1 MEVPRDIAFEI
12 FSWLPAKSV
21 CKLNSTCNSA
31 SGFPKETAFKRKQ
44 SHNLLGRDD
53 TCLFIQPER
62 IIQKYEKI
70 VELHPLPEYRQS
82 SGVPKE
88 VLRLLSNSTSV
99 LASSNGL
106 LLCQTIKDH
115 VPIEFFIFNPITKCR
130 SSIPT
135 PESLQRN
142 QNVAN
147 INIMLDCSSDDYKV
161 FLFEN
166 PMEWSSKN
174 CYTCR
179 VYHEKEG
186 VWKTMDNGFLA
197 GGRNIN
203 FDMYVFHN
211 KAIQFISDC
220 SHYFAKPSPFYK
232 PYIMSYNLEDGNS
245 TMLRLPRE
253 AIRGCH
259 TMCNMSI
266 FNWGKESS
274 SKRSICL
281 VKLLKKSI
289 FTVWH
294 LKDYESS
301 SWQKVLKVRVR
312 ALGLQEKDPQVTGF
326 TVMNGDLLV
335 FATEEKVYSCGLN
348 EERFMTV
355 EEIGQH
361 NCGFNLRLISYSD
374 TFRSCGTNVVP
385 WN

>member
-21 CKLNSTCNSA
+21 CKLNSTCNSVT
-31 SGFPKETAFKRKQ
+31 GFSEETVFKRKQ
-44 SHNLLGRDD
+44 SRNLLGRDD

-62 IIQKYEKI
+62 IIQKYVKR
-70 VELHPLPEYRQS
+70 VELHPLPEDRQS
-82 SGVPKE
+82 SGVPEK

-99 LASSNGL
+99 LASGNGL
-106 LLCQTIKDH
+106 LLCQTINDH
-115 VPIEFFIFNPITKCR
+115 GPIEFFIFNPITKCR
-130 SSIPT
+130 SFIPT

-142 QNVAN
+142 HDFAN
-147 INIMLDCSSDDYKV
+147 INIMLDFSSDDYKV

-166 PMEWSSKN
+166 PMEWSSIN

-197 GGRNIN
+197 GGRNMN
-203 FDMYVFHN
+203 FDMNVFHN
-211 KAIQFISDC
+211 KAINVISDC

-232 PYIMSYNLEDGNS
+232 PYIMSYHLENGNS

-259 TMCNMSI
+259 TMTNMGI
-266 FNWGKESS
+266 FNWGKVSS

-281 VKLLKKSI
+281 VKVRKSV
-289 FTVWH
+289 FTVWY

-312 ALGLQEKDPQVTGF
+312 GLGLQEKNPQVTGF
-326 TVMNGDLLV
+326 TVTNGDILV

-348 EERFMTV
+348 EERFMMV

-361 NCGFNLRLISYSD
+361 NCRFNLRLISYSD
-374 TFRSCGTNVVP
+374 TFRSCGINAVT